1 VSSRL
6 WAFEH
11 LEDNVGKSRRDIGF
25 PEPQTTGTGVAPSA
39 FAGAARQRRDDAAR
53 RAAPADPAAVEA
65 TVLAAVNEGVIV
77 IDRAGKLAGANSAAS
92 RILGIDLL
100 GEADDADWWG
110 PLRARH
116 AVGGAPLDLGRQVMA
131 RGLEMRDVEVAF
143 ERGGLEAR
151 LSVNYLPL
159 RQPTGDVAGL
169 VVAFTDVS
177 EREREHR
184 KLTETEDRLREAHD
198 VARLASWEWNPAT
211 GDVIVFQ
218 ALEESG
224 LEPGTTVTLA
234 QWLAM
239 IPAEQHGEVDADFEA
254 FLSGQRDASSRR
266 FRHVLP
272 TGAVWLELR
281 SRAVR
286 DAAGGLI
293 CVRGT
298 AQDVTEQEL
307 AQQDLYATR
316 DFLQATL
323 DSLSTH
329 VAVLDAHGEIVL
341 TNRAWTDFALE
352 NGGRADCGGVG
363 ANYLTAC
370 EGDRTDPAAM
380 QTADGLRAIIAGE
393 RSDYSIEQSCHG
405 PELHR
410 WFQMHAT
417 VYDGAGPTRV
427 VVTHE
432 NISERKAEERLV
444 AIDLDKL
451 AWVARIEEALSN
463 ELFVLHAQPILE
475 LASGQ
480 IVQRELLIRM
490 RHPDGSQEPGLVP
503 PGYFLPVAE
512 EFGLIMEIDR
522 WVIDRSA
529 ELAATG
535 LPVELNVSGRSI
547 SDPRLV
553 DYIKGALERTGADPQ
568 MLVFEITETTL
579 IEDDRSARAF
589 VARLHALGCKVALD
603 DFGTGYGGF
612 TYLKQLPIDYLKI
625 DVEFVSDLLYNPASR
640 TVVQAIVKLAQ
651 GFGLKTVAE
660 GVESGD
666 TMDALRELDVDYVQ
680 GYHIGRPAALPTTAY
695 RRAEPR

>member
-1 VSSRL
+1 M
-6 WAFEH
+6 
-11 LEDNVGKSRRDIGF
+11 GKSRKGIGF
-25 PEPQTTGTGVAPSA
+25 PERQTIGAPVAPRVFPGTGGERKTGATRRPALPVATA
-39 FAGAARQRRDDAAR
+39 IQ
-53 RAAPADPAAVEA
+53 A
-65 TVLAAVNEGVIV
+65 TVLSAVEEGVVV
-77 IDRAGKLAGANSAAS
+77 IDRTGRLAGSNTAAS
-92 RILGIDLL
+92 RILGVDLL
-100 GEADDADWWG
+100 ADLNDVEWWK
-110 PLRARH
+110 PLAARH
-116 AVGGAPLDLGRQVMA
+116 AIGGAPLDVGRQVMS
-131 RGLEMRDVEVAF
+131 RGLEMRDVGVLIT
-143 ERGGLEAR
+143 RNGVEAR

-159 RQPTGDVAGL
+159 RRPSGAVEGL
-169 VVAFTDVS
+169 VLAFTDVS
-177 EREREHR
+177 ERERDHR
-184 KLTETEDRLREAHD
+184 KLTETQDRLREAND
-198 VARLASWEWNPAT
+198 VARLASWEWDPAT

-224 LEPGTTVTLA
+224 LEPGATVSLED
-234 QWLAM
+234 WLSM
-239 IPAEQHGEVDADFEA
+239 IPAAQHREVDADFRG
-254 FLSGQRDASSRR
+254 FLDGGRNASTRR
-266 FRHVLP
+266 FRHLLP

-286 DAAGGLI
+286 DAGGRLI

-298 AQDVTEQEL
+298 AQDVTDQEL
-307 AQQDLYATR
+307 ARQDLAATR

-329 VAVLDAHGEIVL
+329 VAVLDEHGEIVL
-341 TNRAWTDFALE
+341 TNRAWTDFAAA
-352 NGGRADCGGVG
+352 NGGNPDRTGIG

-370 EGDRTDPAAM
+370 EGDPTDRAAM
-380 QTADGLRAIIAGE
+380 QTADGLRAIISGE
-393 RSDYSIEQSCHG
+393 RTDYSVEQSCHS
-405 PELHR
+405 PELNR

-417 VYDGAGPTRV
+417 IYDGAGPTRV

-451 AWVARIEEALSN
+451 AWVGRIEEALSG
-463 ELFVLHAQPILE
+463 ERFVLHAQPILE

-480 IVQRELLIRM
+480 VVQRELLIRM
-490 RHPDGSQEPGLVP
+490 RHPVGSSEPGLVP
-503 PGYFLPVAE
+503 PSYFLPIAE

-522 WVIDRSA
+522 WVIDRSS

-579 IEDDRSARAF
+579 IDNDLSARAF
-589 VARLHALGCKVALD
+589 VARSTASAARSRWTTSGRATAGSPTSSSSL
-603 DFGTGYGGF
+603 
-612 TYLKQLPIDYLKI
+612 IDYLKI

-640 TVVQAIVKLAQ
+640 TVVQAIVRLAQ

-660 GVESGD
+660 GVESGE
-666 TMDALRELDVDYVQ
+666 TMDLLRGLHVDYVQ

-695 RRAEPR
+695 GGVGSR